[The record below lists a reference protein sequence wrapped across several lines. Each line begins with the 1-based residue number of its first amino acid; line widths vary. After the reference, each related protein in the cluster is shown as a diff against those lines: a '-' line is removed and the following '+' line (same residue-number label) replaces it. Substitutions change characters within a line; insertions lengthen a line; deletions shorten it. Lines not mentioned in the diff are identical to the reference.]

1 GLRRDGDRHA
11 RAVGS
16 HLLARAAHDPLLR
29 RQPAVAAGGGLRA
42 HRRRPH
48 PHAAVPGHARARPG
62 VQPSGRHRAHDAR
75 QPARHAGRRLRPH
88 RTIQGVAEPARGAAP
103 CAPQRHDAGAHR
115 DRPLHRHASGR
126 GGGHRDR
133 LQHPRRRPP
142 GDRVGPTARLP
153 GPARFRHRRRA
164 GVRGGQLAGR
174 PQLPGAGPARA
185 VRMTVA
191 APARRGG
198 LRRWKV
204 LRRPTVAFGTAI
216 LGAIVLAAAF
226 APVISPYDPNA
237 LAILDRLQP
246 PSVTHPMG
254 TDDLGRD
261 VWSRV
266 LHGARLSLIVGFA
279 TAVIAAG
286 LGTLVSLV
294 AGYYR
299 WLDEIVM
306 RVMDGLMALPGVVL
320 AIAIMAAIGPKV
332 SNIVLALSLVYL
344 PRCARVARSAVIVV
358 REQVYVEAAS
368 ALGAGDRSIMLK
380 HILPGTVSP
389 VLVQATYV
397 FATAVLLEAS
407 L

>member
-1 GLRRDGDRHA
+1 MSVVALPR
-11 RAVGS
+11 S
-16 HLLARAAHDPLLR
+16 PAA
-29 RQPAVAAGGGLRA
+29 
-42 HRRRPH
+42 
-48 PHAAVPGHARARPG
+48 
-62 VQPSGRHRAHDAR
+62 
-75 QPARHAGRRLRPH
+75 
-88 RTIQGVAEPARGAAP
+88 
-103 CAPQRHDAGAHR
+103 
-115 DRPLHRHASGR
+115 
-126 GGGHRDR
+126 
-133 LQHPRRRPP
+133 
-142 GDRVGPTARLP
+142 
-153 GPARFRHRRRA
+153 
-164 GVRGGQLAGR
+164 
-174 PQLPGAGPARA
+174 
-185 VRMTVA
+185 
-191 APARRGG
+191 
-198 LRRWKV
+198 RRWKV

-216 LGAIVLAAAF
+216 LLIIVLAALL
-226 APVISPYDPNA
+226 APLVAPYDPNG
-237 LAILDRLQP
+237 LDILGRLQA
-246 PSVTHPMG
+246 PSAAHPMG

-266 LHGARLSLIVGFA
+266 LYGARLSLTVGLA
-279 TAVIAAG
+279 TAAVAAG

-299 WLDEIVM
+299 WMDEVVM

-368 ALGAGDRSIMLK
+368 ALGAPDRAIMLR

-407 L
+407 LSFLGAGAPPDVPSWGAMLAEGRLLMRSAPWMTVFPGAVLALTVLSVNLIGDGLRDALDPRMRRG

>member
-1 GLRRDGDRHA
+1 
-11 RAVGS
+11 
-16 HLLARAAHDPLLR
+16 
-29 RQPAVAAGGGLRA
+29 
-42 HRRRPH
+42 
-48 PHAAVPGHARARPG
+48 
-62 VQPSGRHRAHDAR
+62 
-75 QPARHAGRRLRPH
+75 
-88 RTIQGVAEPARGAAP
+88 
-103 CAPQRHDAGAHR
+103 
-115 DRPLHRHASGR
+115 
-126 GGGHRDR
+126 
-133 LQHPRRRPP
+133 
-142 GDRVGPTARLP
+142 
-153 GPARFRHRRRA
+153 
-164 GVRGGQLAGR
+164 
-174 PQLPGAGPARA
+174 
-185 VRMTVA
+185 MTVV
-191 APARRGG
+191 APARKEGA
-198 LRRWKV
+198 RRWKV
-204 LRRPTVAFGTAI
+204 LRRPTVAFGSAI
-216 LGAIVLAAAF
+216 LGAIVLAAVF
-226 APVISPYDPNA
+226 APVVAPYDPNA
-237 LAILDRLQP
+237 LAILDRLQA
-246 PSVTHPMG
+246 PSLTHPMG

-279 TAVIAAG
+279 TAAIAAG

-407 L
+407 LTFLGAGAPPHVPSWGAMLSEGRLLMRSAPWMTVFPGAVLALTVLSVNLIGDGLRDALDPRMRRG